1 LADLNHEDY
10 VAQMVTV
17 PLSKSQEDSAA
28 YRSWEC
34 EGGNSGKTQMN
45 RGLILLLAL
54 DPMVEEAMTEALLE
68 TGGTICLARTA
79 DDAMRIVCSNAS
91 ELELAVIDFDHGS
104 NGMTLLSAIDTC
116 ANHHLPMLVLTPP
129 GKGHARF
136 VARANGAAECLAK
149 PISTA
154 QMAKAISSCRSK
166 WELAQ
171 VA

>member
-1 LADLNHEDY
+1 MRTAGLLEN
-10 VAQMVTV
+10 
-17 PLSKSQEDSAA
+17 QEDSAA
-28 YRSWEC
+28 YRSWES

-45 RGLILLLAL
+45 TGRILLLTL
-54 DPMVEEAMTEALLE
+54 DPMVEQAMAEALLK
-68 TGGTICLARTA
+68 TGGIICLARTS
-79 DDAMRIVCSNAS
+79 DHAMRIVCSNAS

-129 GKGHARF
+129 GEEHGTF

-149 PISTA
+149 PISAT
-154 QMAKAISSCRSK
+154 QMAKAIINCRPK